1 MGNRFI
7 RAGRRAFSG
16 LVRGVRNA
24 GGRFAWRNGA
34 LPQADDIQTIAE
46 RLEVI
51 NLQLARQKETRRKAL
66 HLFFVLFGVGTA
78 LLFALLVL
86 WKSPY
91 LNWDYADPETDGKRI
106 RRAVKILRKTA
117 KIFIANKEEN
127 TMKYSQKITLK
138 NGKEVLLRNGT
149 AADGAAVLENF
160 NLTHAETDFL
170 LSHPGEKGFT
180 TEQEANFL
188 DEKEKSAN
196 EVEIVAFV
204 DGKVTGTAGIDA
216 VGSRYK
222 VKHRAEFGISIA
234 KEYWGLGLGKA
245 LTEACIAC
253 AKEAG
258 YTQLELDVVAENESA
273 LALYRKVGFVE
284 YGRNPRGFNSRIGG
298 YQELVYMRLEL

>member
-1 MGNRFI
+1 
-7 RAGRRAFSG
+7 
-16 LVRGVRNA
+16 
-24 GGRFAWRNGA
+24 
-34 LPQADDIQTIAE
+34 
-46 RLEVI
+46 
-51 NLQLARQKETRRKAL
+51 
-66 HLFFVLFGVGTA
+66 
-78 LLFALLVL
+78 
-86 WKSPY
+86 
-91 LNWDYADPETDGKRI
+91 
-106 RRAVKILRKTA
+106 
-117 KIFIANKEEN
+117 
-127 TMKYSQKITLK
+127 MKYSQKITLK
-138 NGKEVLLRNGT
+138 NGNQALLRNGT

-170 LSHPGEKGFT
+170 LSYPGEKGFT

-204 DGKVTGTAGIDA
+204 DGKVAGTAGIDA